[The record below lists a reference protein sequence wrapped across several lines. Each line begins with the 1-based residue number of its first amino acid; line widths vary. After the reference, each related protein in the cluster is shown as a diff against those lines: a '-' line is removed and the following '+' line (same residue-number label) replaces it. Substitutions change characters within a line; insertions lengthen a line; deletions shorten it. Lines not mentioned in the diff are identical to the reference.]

1 MAAFKSIKR
10 LKADARASLLG
21 NLITPVI
28 SVLLYLATTAV
39 LTELIANFRTGSVLL
54 SLLLSVIVFLVV
66 NICAKMLR
74 IGLCCIF
81 LRLQLRKGARI
92 SDLFYGFRNSSDTA
106 VKISTHLALLEL
118 LCMMPLFIAL
128 SVLSA
133 KGISGH
139 RGVLLF
145 LFAAGS
151 CASFFF
157 RIYYALSPYL
167 FLDFPGLSAR
177 SLLSGSGSACR
188 RGRRRAVGKQLLA
201 GRRSRLLSGSYYE
214 DPCERQKVSQ
224 KRTASQ
230 PQKNALPERSAFF
243 MQCFWYG
250 FKASQRVCSF
260 GSFSASLSG
269 RSACLLCSGSSERI
283 TILGPPLP
291 ST

>member
-157 RIYYALSPYL
+157 RIYYALIPYL
-167 FLDFPGLSAR
+167 FLDFPRLSAR
-177 SLLSGSGSACR
+177 SLLSGGAKMI
-188 RGRRRAVGKQLLA
+188 RGHRIRLFRLYLSFLPLHILTIISMGVAGLWVSCYSQAAEAAFYRDLIMKIRAK
-201 GRRSRLLSGSYYE
+201 
-214 DPCERQKVSQ
+214 D
-224 KRTASQ
+224 KR
-230 PQKNALPERSAFF
+230 
-243 MQCFWYG
+243 
-250 FKASQRVCSF
+250 
-260 GSFSASLSG
+260 
-269 RSACLLCSGSSERI
+269 
-283 TILGPPLP
+283 
-291 ST
+291 